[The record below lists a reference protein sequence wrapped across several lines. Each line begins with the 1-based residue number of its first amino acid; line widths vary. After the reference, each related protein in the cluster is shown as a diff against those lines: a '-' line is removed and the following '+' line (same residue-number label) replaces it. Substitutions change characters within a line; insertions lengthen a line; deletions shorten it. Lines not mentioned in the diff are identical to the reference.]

1 MVSDLVLRYLWL
13 HGAGTLALLH
23 DTLKLSF
30 PVLETVFHE
39 FRQQQLLE
47 VKGMV
52 GNDYSFSLT
61 PAGRHLATARSEV
74 CQYVGPAPVSIQQYH
89 EVVKGQNA
97 KLRLSRDSLRRAFH
111 DLVLPDGLL
120 DQLGPS
126 LIGHQSLFLYGGTGS
141 GKTSIAERILRIYQD
156 TVIVPYAV
164 EVDGHI
170 IAVFDPIVHKPIE
183 AEDEFLDPRW
193 VICHRPCIT
202 MGGELSAAML
212 ELRLDEATHV
222 FIAPCQMKAN
232 NGILVVDDFGRQV
245 VSPQQLLN
253 RWIVP
258 LDRRVDYLTLASG
271 MKFQVPFELMVVFST
286 NLDPEDLA
294 DEAFLRRIQT
304 KVLVEDVNERD
315 FRPDRQ
321 AGHHRPQRACRDGLR
336 RVHEGALHRRRRNG
350 VARLLPDGHSQTGEG
365 NRRVRGTR
373 GPPHPRQHRSGRRA
387 CTSPRLRP
395 ARRAR
400 EAEARRLSSRHDGT
414 PIDTGKASGFLSV
427 FLGVVPWPWLFPVL
441 TGPALPRGALPLC
454 RGQSVGLLRVAACV
468 AALDLRAGAGR
479 TPDWPPPSPLAASLT
494 WMRLFT
500 ASAPA
505 PWPCGWRCPCV
516 APRLFCL
523 RWWPRRLARGPENGP
538 ARSSATWR
546 TWRGCRPPVVRRSH
560 AAGWLQ
566 ARFWLERWFR
576 WREGARS
583 VRRRLRQAS
592 RVPPGCERGNIN
604 EE

>member
-1 MVSDLVLRYLWL
+1 MYIANVMSLETLASSTNPNLIILESRGAQKAPNKPLVAPKPAPPSPPITVAPTAEEGRVRPTIPDRVGELGIPRAMVSDLVLRYLWL
-13 HGAGTLALLH
+13 HGTGTLALLH

-52 GNDYSFSLT
+52 GNDYSFTLT
-61 PAGRHLATARSEV
+61 AGGRHLATARSEV
-74 CQYVGPAPVSIQQYH
+74 CQYVGPAPVSIQQYQ
-89 EVVKGQNA
+89 EVVRGQNA

-111 DLVLPDGLL
+111 DLVMPDSLL

-156 TVIVPYAV
+156 TIIVPYAV

-170 IAVFDPIVHKPIE
+170 IAVYDPIVHRQIE

-202 MGGELSAAML
+202 MGGELSASML
-212 ELRLDEATHV
+212 ELRLDESTHV

-245 VSPQQLLN
+245 LSPQQLLN

-304 KVLVEDVNERD
+304 KVLVEDVNEELFDLIVKQVITVHSVPAETGCGEYMRE
-315 FRPDRQ
+315 RCIA
-321 AGHHRPQRACRDGLR
+321 AGATVLRACYPMDILKL
-336 RVHEGALHRRRRNG
+336 VKAIAEYEGRA
-350 VARLLPDGHSQTGEG
+350 VRL
-365 NRRVRGTR
+365 TR
-373 GPPHPRQHRSGRRA
+373 ANIDRA
-387 CTSPRLRP
+387 
-395 ARRAR
+395 
-400 EAEARRLSSRHDGT
+400 
-414 PIDTGKASGFLSV
+414 
-427 FLGVVPWPWLFPVL
+427 
-441 TGPALPRGALPLC
+441 
-454 RGQSVGLLRVAACV
+454 VGLYFAKA
-468 AALDLRAGAGR
+468 
-479 TPDWPPPSPLAASLT
+479 PSRKKSPQ
-494 WMRLFT
+494 
-500 ASAPA
+500 
-505 PWPCGWRCPCV
+505 G
-516 APRLFCL
+516 
-523 RWWPRRLARGPENGP
+523 
-538 ARSSATWR
+538 
-546 TWRGCRPPVVRRSH
+546 
-560 AAGWLQ
+560 
-566 ARFWLERWFR
+566 
-576 WREGARS
+576 
-583 VRRRLRQAS
+583 
-592 RVPPGCERGNIN
+592 
-604 EE
+604 